1 MMAQPLRALR
11 HDTVIITGQG
21 ACDKAFLEVV
31 IIHTYIGIDLGTS
44 AVKLLL
50 VNEQGEILNEVTK
63 EYPLSFPQ
71 PGWSE
76 QNPADWWKAVQHG
89 ILELTEK
96 ADKSAVRGI
105 GVGGQMHGLVALDE
119 NDAVI
124 RPAILWN
131 DGRTGEEVEYLNTVI
146 GKERLSALTANI
158 AFAGFTAPK
167 LLWMKKHEPENFAR
181 IKKIMLPKD
190 YINYRLTGV
199 HSCDYSD
206 ASGMLL
212 LDVAHKCWSKEMLD
226 ICGVTEAQM
235 PRLFESYE
243 VIGTVRDFVSGA
255 LGLPRDCAVVAGA
268 GDNAAAAVGT
278 GVVGEGGCNI
288 SLGTS
293 GTIFISSAQFGVDPN
308 NALHAFAHADGGW
321 HLMGCMLS
329 AASCN
334 KWLCEDILNTSD
346 YAAEQVGI
354 TDDKLGRNH
363 VFFLPYLMGE
373 RSPINDV
380 NARGTFVGM
389 TMDTTRADLV
399 QAVLEGVA
407 FAIRDSFEVA
417 RSLGLD
423 IPRSRICGG
432 GAKSPLWRR
441 IFANVLGIPLDM
453 VKTEQGPGYGGAML
467 AMVGC
472 GAYESVAAAADAL
485 VELAS
490 ATEPDEA
497 LTARYEAQYQKF
509 KKIYPALRELFPQ
522 IQ

>member
-1 MMAQPLRALR
+1 M
-11 HDTVIITGQG
+11 
-21 ACDKAFLEVV
+21 EVAR
-31 IIHTYIGIDLGTS
+31 ISYFIGIDLGTS

-50 VNEQGEILNEVTK
+50 VDEKGQIEREVTK
-63 EYPLSFPQ
+63 DYPLYFPQ

-89 ILELTEK
+89 ILQLTEHV
-96 ADKSAVRGI
+96 DKSEIRGI
-105 GVGGQMHGLVALDE
+105 GCGGQMHGLVALDE

-131 DGRTGEEVEYLNTVI
+131 DGRTAEETVYLNTVV
-146 GKERLSALTANI
+146 GKEKLSALTANI

-181 IKKIMLPKD
+181 IRKIMLPKD

-199 HSCDYSD
+199 HACDYSD

-212 LDVAHKCWSKEMLD
+212 LDVEHKCWSKEMLE
-226 ICGVTEAQM
+226 ICGVREAQM
-235 PRLFESYE
+235 PKLFESYE
-243 VIGTVRDFVSGA
+243 VIGTIRGFVSGA
-255 LGLPRDCAVVAGA
+255 LGLPRDCQVVAGA

-278 GVVGEGGCNI
+278 GTVGDGACNL

-293 GTIFISSAQFGVDPN
+293 GTIFISSDKFGVDPN
-308 NALHAFAHADGGW
+308 NALHAFAHADGHY

-334 KWLCEDILNTSD
+334 KWFCDEILRTTD
-346 YAAEQVGI
+346 YAAEQTGI
-354 TDDKLGRNH
+354 SDEKLGRNR

-373 RSPINDV
+373 RSPINDTD
-380 NARGTFVGM
+380 ARGTFVGM
-389 TMDTTRADLV
+389 SMDTTRADML

-417 RSLGLD
+417 RSLG
-423 IPRSRICGG
+423 IAINRSKLCGG

-441 IFANVLGIPLDM
+441 IMANVLNIPLDIPQ
-453 VKTEQGPGYGGAML
+453 TEEGPGYGGAML
-467 AMVGC
+467 AMVSC
-472 GAYESVAAAADAL
+472 GVFASVADCAAQL
-485 VELAS
+485 VRVSE
-490 ATEPDEA
+490 TVEPDPEIA
-497 LTARYEAQYQKF
+497 ARYEERYQKF
-509 KKIYPALRELFPQ
+509 TKIYPAMKYLFKELK
-522 IQ
+522 